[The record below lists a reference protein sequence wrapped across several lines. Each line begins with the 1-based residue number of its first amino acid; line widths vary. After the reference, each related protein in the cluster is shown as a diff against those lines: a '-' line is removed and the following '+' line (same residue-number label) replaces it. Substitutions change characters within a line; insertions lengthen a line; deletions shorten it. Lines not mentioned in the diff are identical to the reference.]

1 MALRSLGS
9 AAELPA
15 AALRIALR
23 ARGLCSAAA
32 AGGDVTAAAATA
44 PAPAA
49 AAGLRIFIAATGA
62 DDAAAARL
70 MAALR
75 SRRGDVSFFG
85 VGGPRM
91 AAAGLAPIL
100 PPEALAAL
108 PAAEL
113 VASLPWFASKLHPV
127 RADRADARGLLLPL
141 LFCCLGRK

>member
-1 MALRSLGS
+1 MALLRSLGS

-15 AALRIALR
+15 AALRVALR
-23 ARGLCSAAA
+23 ARGLCAAAAGAGDAATVSAAA
-32 AGGDVTAAAATA
+32 AAAAPATA
-44 PAPAA
+44 AA
-49 AAGLRIFIAATGA
+49 AAGLRIFIAATGP

-75 SRRGDVSFFG
+75 SRRADVSFFG

-100 PPEALAAL
+100 PPDALAAL

-127 RADRADARGLLLPL
+127 RAVWRPL
-141 LFCCLGRK
+141 LFCSCCS